1 MKEKIPKLPAKIKQK
16 KNHKKNVDNKK
27 NLLDKRHDDDFMN
40 KLCAFLHHI
49 CLQTTHFLA
58 HKKSS
63 IIITIIIK
71 NELEKK
77 KSLLS
82 TINIRF

>member
-1 MKEKIPKLPAKIKQK
+1 MWIT
-16 KNHKKNVDNKK
+16 KK